1 MRNVGHPT
9 LYWIMEN
16 IHIHTD
22 PARGI
27 KPDKE
32 RSTEKIDGEVATI
45 TALDCAIQNEKKDS
59 LYDER
64 GIIML

>member
-1 MRNVGHPT
+1 MD
-9 LYWIMEN
+9 N

-45 TALDCAIQNEKKDS
+45 TALDCAIRNEKKGS

>member
-1 MRNVGHPT
+1 MDN
-9 LYWIMEN
+9 
-16 IHIHTD
+16 IHTD

-27 KPDKE
+27 KPSKE

-45 TALDCAIQNEKKDS
+45 TALDCAIRNEKKGS

>member
-1 MRNVGHPT
+1 MCNVGHPT
-9 LYWIMEN
+9 LYWIMDN
-16 IHIHTD
+16 IHTD

-27 KPDKE
+27 KPGKK
-32 RSTEKIDGEVATI
+32 RSTEKIDVEVATI

-59 LYDER
+59 LYDGR